1 MKRYIFFLIAIFS
14 SVLSNGQVRKVT
26 GTVIDENEL
35 KPIPGVK
42 IYSPDKKKEFGVT
55 DMKGNFEIEC
65 DKSEDELLFIF
76 LGMERTDIKLSSDC
90 GNLEVIMMFDVI
102 YDYITSNKINRKRCK
117 RFKGLTQKQHQAH
130 EKGIFTSDTPCFSYV
145 FHKY

>member
-1 MKRYIFFLIAIFS
+1 MKRYIFFLIAISS
-14 SVLSNGQVRKVT
+14 SVITNGQVRKIT
-26 GTVIDENEL
+26 GIVIDENEL

-65 DKSEDELLFIF
+65 DTSDVELLFIF

-90 GNLEVIMMFDVI
+90 GNLEVIMMFDII

-117 RFKGLTQKQHQAH
+117 RFKGLTQKHKQAH
-130 EKGIFTSDTPCFSYV
+130 KEGIFTSDTSCFSYV
-145 FHKY
+145 FDKY